1 MEPIGGRSFM
11 GSNTN
16 TTMVTTTS
24 ATSAVVGHLMTP
36 TRSAVDAVP
45 RNTKTGGLGH
55 NDNHRMPLK
64 HYNNDSN
71 VLQHHQYH
79 SPVLV
84 SPSPQL
90 MLSTTT
96 ATASGV
102 IPQFQQHNS
111 RSHQLITS
119 GPVPMSSTTP
129 TSHIT
134 TGGGM
139 ALSPFGILPHER
151 VVPQHIN
158 HRNQHRKLSTC
169 SQSSKPIIDTSGTQV
184 LTAPAIN
191 SQRFYVE
198 PTHFNKMKQ
207 YDSVQHQPQQNQRFK
222 DNNLDKGLPL
232 VPSVYAPQSYDQ
244 RYQSRTAS
252 QQVGYLSVITR
263 TAVTTSNSCVMDDI
277 PANNNYYPPQTIP
290 IQSKISADNHE
301 RQYYH
306 FDNTAS
312 ASQTPQ
318 HQLDN
323 ILLMGNPV
331 QRGDPM
337 HIVKNLQSMQ
347 TDIDC
352 YGVKMTTD
360 HNKILD
366 STLLNNDNKC
376 MVDQHQLTKSS
387 VISSSSY
394 NGQYFNRRQPPPA
407 HLHNNNQTHLQQYMV
422 NGNTKMLPTPTSLT
436 VISANGNTY
445 FDVHQHQRHRWNL
458 DQRKPMISTPSC
470 FQGNISTGI
479 SHQTSLNHDEQFN
492 NVVSTFSIPS
502 TVSNIFH
509 YQQNSSHYNNPTYFN
524 PTSTIMSPIATSV
537 TNSNHSLSLYNRQC
551 QNAQTQHQNGF
562 NDSTNNLQ
570 NLNYVASDNKSYSS
584 VIVPNIEEELKHLC
598 DDSLTVTSSTVK
610 PLNVKSQQP
619 SFIDSYIKFIHG
631 ANNSNLKMSELNE
644 KPKKILRPQ
653 LTSTSN
659 PMSKKYTPLP
669 KSKVVQSS
677 SHNGSSEKVVNN
689 NPIHSSDV
697 DDPRYFQL
705 PKTSSSI
712 AEISDCSNNESNWL
726 SADDEQDNW
735 WTFPSKTA
743 INYTSVIKN
752 KTDVKKKND
761 TTKKNSNFNKRQ
773 SI

>member
-1 MEPIGGRSFM
+1 
-11 GSNTN
+11 
-16 TTMVTTTS
+16 
-24 ATSAVVGHLMTP
+24 
-36 TRSAVDAVP
+36 
-45 RNTKTGGLGH
+45 
-55 NDNHRMPLK
+55 
-64 HYNNDSN
+64 
-71 VLQHHQYH
+71 
-79 SPVLV
+79 
-84 SPSPQL
+84 
-90 MLSTTT
+90 
-96 ATASGV
+96 
-102 IPQFQQHNS
+102 
-111 RSHQLITS
+111 
-119 GPVPMSSTTP
+119 MSSATP

-151 VVPQHIN
+151 VVPQHVN

-169 SQSSKPIIDTSGTQV
+169 SQPSKPLMDTGGAPQI

-207 YDSVQHQPQQNQRFK
+207 YDSVQNQPQQNQRFK
-222 DNNLDKGLPL
+222 DNNSDKSLPL
-232 VPSVYAPQSYDQ
+232 VPSVYTPQSYDQ
-244 RYQSRTAS
+244 RYQSRTAT

-263 TAVTTSNSCVMDDI
+263 TAVTTANSCMMDDI
-277 PANNNYYPPQTIP
+277 PANNNYYTPQTLP
-290 IQSKISADNHE
+290 IQSKISDSHE

-318 HQLDN
+318 QQLDN

-352 YGVKMTTD
+352 YGVKLATD
-360 HNKILD
+360 HSKVLD
-366 STLLNNDNKC
+366 STLLNNENKC

-387 VISSSSY
+387 VINSSSY

-458 DQRKPMISTPSC
+458 DQRKPPMISTPSC
-470 FQGNISTGI
+470 FSGNISTGI
-479 SHQTSLNHDEQFN
+479 CHQPSLNNDEHFN

-524 PTSTIMSPIATSV
+524 PTSTIMSPIVTSV
-537 TNSNHSLSLYNRQC
+537 TNSNNSLSLYNRPC
-551 QNAQTQHQNGF
+551 QNAQTQNQNGF

-570 NLNYVASDNKSYSS
+570 NVNYIASDNNKLSS
-584 VIVPNIEEELKHLC
+584 NVIVPNIEEELKHLC
-598 DDSLTVTSSTVK
+598 DDSSISTSVIVK

-631 ANNSNLKMSELNE
+631 ANNSNIKVNELNE
-644 KPKKILRPQ
+644 KPKKILRP
-653 LTSTSN
+653 LLSSTPN
-659 PMSKKYTPLP
+659 PISKKYTPSP
-669 KSKVVQSS
+669 KSKVVQIP
-677 SHNGSSEKVVNN
+677 SHNGSNEKVVNN
-689 NPIHSSDV
+689 MSIHNSDV

-712 AEISDCSNNESNWL
+712 AEISDCSNTESNWL

-735 WTFPSKTA
+735 WSFPSKTA
-743 INYTSVIKN
+743 ISLASVIKN

-761 TTKKNSNFNKRQ
+761 PMKKNSNFNKRQ